1 MLSYLQALEK
11 IKIKFSQFTLQIEET
26 DIFDSLNRILA
37 EDIISDVD
45 LPPFDNS
52 AMDGYAIK
60 FSDRNNWNIIG
71 EITAGNYSSL
81 DLKIDEA
88 VLITTGSKIPSG
100 VDLVI
105 PIEDVIVD
113 GNLLTL
119 KKNIILNKRK
129 NIRKQG
135 NDLMKG
141 EAAIEKFTKVDAKVM
156 AVLASCGKEKVKV
169 FQKLKAAVFATGDE
183 LVSIKEKPNEDKIRV
198 SNIYSIIAAV
208 KELNQLVINLGF
220 TKDDKEIIRQK
231 IKDALQMDIDL
242 LITTGGVSVGKYD
255 FLKEIFNE
263 EGVEEIFWRV
273 NIKPG
278 KPIYFGVYQKKE
290 KNIFVFGLP
299 GNPVSALVTFYMFIK
314 PAIDFI
320 FKQKS
325 GLTILAS
332 LQNDLKKSD
341 EKRHFARGILFFE
354 NGLWKVTSEFSQSS
368 GNLVEM
374 SKANCIIVI
383 EEERKNPLKGEIVEC
398 III

>member
-113 GNLLTL
+113 GNLLAL

-141 EAAIEKFTKVDAKVM
+141 ETAIEKFTKVDAKVM

>member
-11 IKIKFSQFTLQIEET
+11 IKIKFSQFTLQKEET

-113 GNLLTL
+113 GNLLAL

-141 EAAIEKFTKVDAKVM
+141 ETAIEKFTKVDAKVM

-231 IKDALQMDIDL
+231 IKDALQMDVDL

>member
-231 IKDALQMDIDL
+231 IKDALQMDVDL